1 MVAYGTFLVANTY
14 TQAEANARYPLNT
27 SAFFAGKNKI
37 INGNCSIWQRGTSFS
52 IGAFDPRYTTDRWYL
67 FVGTGSNTVAREST
81 TVPTGATY
89 ATKWTSGT
97 AGATFGMY
105 QIIESLNSQS
115 LAGQTI
121 TISAQV
127 TGTTGKNAR
136 VTVDYSTTVDAA
148 AGASF
153 TGIGGSSISS
163 TVTSGTFST
172 VTFTGVVPANA
183 KTVRMGIQS
192 NDTFASSEFIIW
204 GNAQLEAGSVATAFQ
219 TATGTIQGEL
229 AACQR
234 YYWRQ
239 SFTGGYYAPLGVGSA
254 TSTTTAW
261 IVVNNPVT
269 MRIPP
274 TSIDFSTLA
283 VYDGVNVLSVS
294 AITFNGVG
302 NTAASLDC
310 TVSGATQYRPYRL
323 WINNNVA
330 GYLGLSEEL

>member
-1 MVAYGTFLVANTY
+1 MTRARDVADNQENLGGGVPPFV
-14 TQAEANARYPLNT
+14 
-27 SAFFAGKNKI
+27 AGKNKI

-52 IGAFDPRYTTDRWYL
+52 IGAFDPKYTTDRWYL

-81 TVPTGATY
+81 IVPTGATY

-204 GNAQLEAGSVATAFQ
+204 GNAQLETGNVATPFT
-219 TATGTIQGEL
+219 TATGTVQGEL

-239 SFTGGYYAPLGVGSA
+239 SFTGTFYPALGMGSA
-254 TSTTTAW
+254 TSTTNVS
-261 IVVNNPVT
+261 IVVVNPVT
-269 MRIPP
+269 MRVIPS
-274 TSIDFSTLA
+274 SIDFSGLA
-283 VYDGVNVLSVS
+283 VYDGASVLTVS
-294 AITFNGVG
+294 ATSFNSPG
-302 NTAASLDC
+302 NTAVALEC
-310 TVSGATQYRPYRL
+310 TVSGATQFRPYRL
-323 WINNNVA
+323 WINS
-330 GYLGLSEEL
+330 GSTGFLGFSAEL